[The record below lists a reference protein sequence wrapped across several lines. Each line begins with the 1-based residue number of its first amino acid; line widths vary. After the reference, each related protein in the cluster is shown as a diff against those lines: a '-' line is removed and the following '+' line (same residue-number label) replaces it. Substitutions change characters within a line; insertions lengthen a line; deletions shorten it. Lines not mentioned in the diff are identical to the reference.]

1 MARLSVLSPGERGD
15 PRAPLLLL
23 SYLQARARSQEMR
36 ARLAML
42 QAATEQVRVCVGVGR
57 VGRDKGDHYACV
69 CNTTLN
75 CGLSENR
82 PGWMHPHP

>member
-23 SYLQARARSQEMR
+23 SHLQARARSQEMR
-36 ARLAML
+36 DRLAML
-42 QAATEQVRVCVGVGR
+42 QAATEQVRVCGGGQVGR
-57 VGRDKGDHYACV
+57 NKGDCYACV